1 MLETKTKTFVYKNC
15 TFHKQSNDLEGLLK
29 RAVGKLRTVGQRRQS
44 LAPEGDPPVWLVIAQ
59 KKMDDAFFF
68 GLLVNYTPGMT
79 PSFLVDDEK
88 ADDLRVEHLKAPN
101 TKDGKERQLLESM
114 LFFAVTG
121 NHLVMM
127 QSLALRA
134 PQLER
139 HLQWLL
145 HYGNALEG
153 DDTIQLTNQIPKNTR
168 QRMAKS
174 PIKRVTIGGE
184 LSQAVA
190 PDSNDDGDDYVPAGK
205 RMVPKSL
212 ALRSTAGSAHV
223 LELLKDL
230 AKESGESK
238 LNLDD
243 IDGANI
249 EYSLEITY
257 KRETT
262 DEGQRFLKRL
272 GSALRHAD
280 DVTTEIK
287 LAGGG
292 SIKGDELRLSGPV
305 KIQTRDGIPNPDD
318 VFEAMR
324 AWLLTKV
331 TSGDIE
337 R

>member
-15 TFHKQSNDLEGLLK
+15 TFHKGANNLETLLK

-44 LAPEGDPPVWLVIAQ
+44 LAPEGEPPVWLVIAQ
-59 KKMDDAFFF
+59 KRIDDAFFF

-79 PSFLVDDEK
+79 PSFLIDDEK
-88 ADDLRVEHLKAPN
+88 ADELRVEHLKAPK
-101 TKDGKERQLLESM
+101 TSDGKERQLLESM

-127 QSLALRA
+127 QSLALRS

-153 DDTIQLTNQIPKNTR
+153 DDTLELTNQIPRNTR

-174 PIKRVTIGGE
+174 PIKRVTIGGD
-184 LSQAVA
+184 LSQPVA
-190 PDSNDDGDDYVPAGK
+190 PEAENSDDNAPIGK
-205 RMVPKSL
+205 RMVPKSV
-212 ALRSTAGSAHV
+212 AVRSTAGSAHV

-287 LAGGG
+287 LQGGG

-305 KIQTRDGIPNPDD
+305 RIQTRDGIPSPDE